1 MRHLSKFTSV
11 ALLASRLLSQSPA
24 VPTSL
29 RFEVASIKQSAPDRP
44 TTGGIRPAPG
54 GERYIASYTTL
65 RTLLTV
71 AYHIKAEEIIGGPE
85 WMETERYDMN
95 AKAEKPSNI
104 EELHMMLRNL
114 LAEEFKLRFHRET
127 RELPVYALTVDK
139 DGPKLTRHESP
150 STGETAGKM
159 WIADVRD
166 PRPELALRRAWHATQ
181 APMDLFALRLG
192 EIMDRP
198 VLNLT
203 HLEGSYDFDLS
214 FIQAPGLP
222 PGVPD
227 GTLKVNGVEV
237 DTTGPSI
244 IEAVRK
250 LGLRLERQKGPVE
263 IMVIEHAEKPS
274 AN

>member
-1 MRHLSKFTSV
+1 
-11 ALLASRLLSQSPA
+11 
-24 VPTSL
+24 
-29 RFEVASIKQSAPDRP
+29 
-44 TTGGIRPAPG
+44 
-54 GERYIASYTTL
+54 
-65 RTLLTV
+65 
-71 AYHIKAEEIIGGPE
+71 
-85 WMETERYDMN
+85 
-95 AKAEKPSNI
+95 
-104 EELHMMLRNL
+104 
-114 LAEEFKLRFHRET
+114 
-127 RELPVYALTVDK
+127 
-139 DGPKLTRHESP
+139 
-150 STGETAGKM
+150 M

-227 GTLKVNGVEV
+227 GTLKVNGIEV
-237 DTTGPSI
+237 DTSGHSI
-244 IEAVRK
+244 IEAARK
-250 LGLRLERQKGPVE
+250 LGLRLERQKDPVE

>member
-1 MRHLSKFTSV
+1 M
-11 ALLASRLLSQSPA
+11 Q
-24 VPTSL
+24 
-29 RFEVASIKQSAPDRP
+29 
-44 TTGGIRPAPG
+44 
-54 GERYIASYTTL
+54 
-65 RTLLTV
+65 
-71 AYHIKAEEIIGGPE
+71 
-85 WMETERYDMN
+85 TERYDMN

-114 LAEEFKLRFHRET
+114 LAEEFRLKFHRET

-139 DGPKLTRHESP
+139 DGPKLTPHESP
-150 STGETAGKM
+150 STGDTAGKV
-159 WIADVRD
+159 WIADKRD
-166 PRPELALRRAWHATQ
+166 PRPELALRRTWHATQ

-203 HLEGSYDFDLS
+203 HLEGSYDFELS

-222 PGVPD
+222 PGAPD
-227 GTLKVNGVEV
+227 GTLRVNGVEV
-237 DTTGPSI
+237 DTSGPSI

-263 IMVIEHAEKPS
+263 IMVIEHAEMPS

>member
-1 MRHLSKFTSV
+1 MRRLSKFTSV
-11 ALLASRLLSQSPA
+11 ALVASSLLSQPRA

-29 RFEVASIKQSAPDRP
+29 RFEVASIKQSAPGP
-44 TTGGIRPAPG
+44 HTTGGIRPAPG
-54 GERYIASYTTL
+54 GERYIASHTTL

-71 AYHIKAEEIIGGPE
+71 AYQIKTEEIIGGPE
-85 WMETERYDMN
+85 WMQTERYDMN

-139 DGPKLTRHESP
+139 DGLKLTPHESP
-150 STGETAGKM
+150 SDGESAGKM
-159 WIADVRD
+159 WIADMRD
-166 PRPELALRRAWHATQ
+166 PRPELALRQTWHATQ
-181 APMDLFALRLG
+181 APMDFFAFRLG

-222 PGVPD
+222 PGVPE
-227 GTLKVNGVEV
+227 GTLKVNGIEV
-237 DTTGPSI
+237 DTSGPSI